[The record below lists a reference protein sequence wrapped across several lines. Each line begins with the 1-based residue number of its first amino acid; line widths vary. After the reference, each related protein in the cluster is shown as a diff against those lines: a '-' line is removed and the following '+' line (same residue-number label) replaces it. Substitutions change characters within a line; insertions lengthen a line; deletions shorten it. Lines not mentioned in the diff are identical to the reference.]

1 MEIKI
6 NRFAEKFA
14 KLKFKYTHKIFPIS
28 FSDLPDNRRACLICM
43 PGKMDQVRAAAEI
56 LPELA
61 EIFPN
66 RDIKILLTTNV
77 DPQSYQFIKKFSIIR
92 PLSED
97 IDSFSLPKREFIDRL
112 TKGGLAITVD
122 MDTNP
127 NFFNAVISLQTGA
140 PVRTAFD
147 KGEGLPYYNF
157 IVAIPAR
164 DAAPKVSYRAMADI
178 LRNFKK

>member
-6 NRFAEKFA
+6 NRFMEKFA
-14 KLKFKYTHKIFPIS
+14 KLKYKYTYKTVPIT
-28 FSDLPDNRRACLICM
+28 FSELPDNRKGCLICM
-43 PGKMDQVRAAAEI
+43 PGKMDNMRAAAEI

-61 EIFPN
+61 DTFPN

-77 DPQSYQFIKKFSIIR
+77 DPQSYQFIKHFAVIR
-92 PLSED
+92 PLD
-97 IDSFSLPKREFIDRL
+97 DDLDKFSLPKKEFINRL

-127 NFFNAVISLQTGA
+127 NFFNALISLHTGA
-140 PVRTAFD
+140 LVRTAFD

-157 IVAIPAR
+157 IIAIPAR
-164 DAAPKVSYRAMADI
+164 DAAPKVAYRAMADI
-178 LRNFKK
+178 LKNFKK

>member
-1 MEIKI
+1 M
-6 NRFAEKFA
+6 AERFA
-14 KLKFKYTHKIFPIS
+14 KLKFKLRYKSSATK
-28 FSDLPDNRRACLICM
+28 FSDLPDNYRGCLICM
-43 PGKMDQVRAAAEI
+43 PSRMEQVRAASEI
-56 LPELA
+56 LPEFA
-61 EIFPN
+61 ETFPN
-66 RDIKILLTTNV
+66 RDIRVLLTTNI
-77 DPQSYQFIKKFSIIR
+77 DPQSYQNIKRFAVIK
-92 PLSED
+92 PLPED
-97 IDSFSLPKREFIDRL
+97 LDALSLPKKEFIDRL
-112 TKGGLAITVD
+112 RKGGLAMTVD

-127 NFFNAVISLQTGA
+127 NFFNAVISLQCEA